1 MPLRAEGFVREKVL
15 LDDLATDE
23 ELEREGRKH
32 VQSEA
37 EPSDVDEGICLCN
50 YEYKYTMLG

>member
-23 ELEREGRKH
+23 ELEREGREH
-32 VQSEA
+32 VQPEA
-37 EPSDVDEGICLCN
+37 EPSDVDEGVCLC
-50 YEYKYTMLG
+50 EYQYRYMR